1 MSIQKLAA
9 HRLLGLTL
17 AAILFA
23 TGIAGCSSAP
33 VAQPAAAPADTQ
45 QQVAQPAIN
54 EKITPADY
62 QAEFVS
68 SEAPHLL
75 LDVRTRPEFAS
86 GHIPGAM
93 NIPVQ
98 ELSSRLNE
106 VPQDQ
111 PVVVYCRSGNRSAQA
126 AQILGNADYSQV
138 YDLGGIASWV
148 DQGYPVE

>member
-1 MSIQKLAA
+1 MSIQKPAS
-9 HRLLGLTL
+9 HRLLSIMLG
-17 AAILFA
+17 ASLFA
-23 TGIAGCSSAP
+23 IGIAGCSPAPAAQPP
-33 VAQPAAAPADTQ
+33 VAAADTQ
-45 QQVAQPAIN
+45 QQAVQTAVN

-62 QAEFVS
+62 QANFVS

-111 PVVVYCRSGNRSAQA
+111 SVVVYCRSGNRSAQA